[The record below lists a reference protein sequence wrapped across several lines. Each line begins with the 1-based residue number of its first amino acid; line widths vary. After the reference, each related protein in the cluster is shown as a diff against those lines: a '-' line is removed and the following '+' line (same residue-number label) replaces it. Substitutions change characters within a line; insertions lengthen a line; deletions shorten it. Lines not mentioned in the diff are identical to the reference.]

1 MIINAHDGNYCL
13 AVSNKFLTFGANVGP
28 FRYPL
33 TKRIPCNT
41 NNTEVTD
48 MAMLSV
54 RLSEETHRRLKR
66 LSEKTKRTKT
76 SFIREMIENSLA
88 DYEEAYTALDRLNE
102 KNAKYLTSEELE
114 KELGL

>member
-1 MIINAHDGNYCL
+1 
-13 AVSNKFLTFGANVGP
+13 
-28 FRYPL
+28 
-33 TKRIPCNT
+33 
-41 NNTEVTD
+41 
-48 MAMLSV
+48 MAILSV
-54 RLSEETHRRLKR
+54 RLSEEIDRRLNM

-76 SFIREMIENSLA
+76 SFIREMIENSLE